1 MSAVRSN
8 SASTCPILTKFQ
20 KDCATPT
27 PYLRNVANAIADDMR
42 DGLAVEGG
50 GDLEMILTF
59 VDALPSGNEEGLFYA
74 LDLGGTNFRVRSV
87 QLGGKKERVLATES
101 EQISISQKLM
111 IGTSEVNESNL

>member
-1 MSAVRSN
+1 MFSSPVVTPALGSFTFSSRPRSNYIVMSAVRSN

-59 VDALPSGNEEGLFYA
+59 VDALPSG
-74 LDLGGTNFRVRSV
+74 
-87 QLGGKKERVLATES
+87 
-101 EQISISQKLM
+101 
-111 IGTSEVNESNL
+111 